1 MQDNM
6 GQRDIIKVGALS
18 GLVDAILGVG
28 SERKA
33 LLDRLR
39 SSLESGND
47 AEALRCARTLCG
59 LQG

>member
-1 MQDNM
+1 MQDNL

-33 LLDRLR
+33 LLDQLR
-39 SSLESGND
+39 SSLELGND
-47 AEALRCARTLCG
+47 AEALRCARMLCG